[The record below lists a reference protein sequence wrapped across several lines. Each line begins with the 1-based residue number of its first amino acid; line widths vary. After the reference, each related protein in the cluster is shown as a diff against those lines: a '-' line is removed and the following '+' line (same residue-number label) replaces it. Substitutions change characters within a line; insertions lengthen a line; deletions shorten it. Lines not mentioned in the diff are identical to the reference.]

1 MKLEYCALSLF
12 LCMVFLSQPLH
23 AQITSHG
30 IVSSKTGAHFV
41 GLQFDV
47 VPNDHVRLELL
58 SADSSNSFTIL
69 DSTFLSAR
77 TLVLAVP
84 SEKEELSSRYRDAL
98 VLSYPKVKDGMYLIR
113 YTKNDT
119 TSVQKVLLMK

>member
-1 MKLEYCALSLF
+1 LKLQWCAQSF
-12 LCMVFLSQPLH
+12 LLCVVLLSQPVH
-23 AQITSHG
+23 AQIPAHA

-58 SADSSNSFTIL
+58 SADSSKSFTIL
-69 DSTFLSAR
+69 DSTFLSAK

-98 VLSYPKVKDGMYLIR
+98 VLSYPNVKGGIYLIR
-113 YTKNDT
+113 YTRNDH
-119 TSVQKVLLMK
+119 TSIQKVLLMK